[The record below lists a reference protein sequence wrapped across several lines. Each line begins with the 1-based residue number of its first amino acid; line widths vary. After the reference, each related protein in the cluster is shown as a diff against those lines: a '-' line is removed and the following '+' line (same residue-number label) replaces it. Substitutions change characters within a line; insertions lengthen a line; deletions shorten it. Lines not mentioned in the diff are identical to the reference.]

1 MPPEGDDPAT
11 VSGLLQFQG
20 QPPISAASTLTGYSQ
35 ALP

>member
-11 VSGLLQFQG
+11 VSGLLQFHG
-20 QPPISAASTLTGYSQ
+20 QSPITAASKLSGYLQ